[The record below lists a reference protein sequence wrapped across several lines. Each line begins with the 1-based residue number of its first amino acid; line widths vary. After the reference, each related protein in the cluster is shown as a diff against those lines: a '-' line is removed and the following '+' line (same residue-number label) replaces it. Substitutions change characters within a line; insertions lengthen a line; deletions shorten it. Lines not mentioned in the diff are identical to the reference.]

1 MDNYGIGKIEEGKW
15 KGKRFLIP
23 TTVMVEKPTV
33 GGKGYAKACIKC
45 CEWLSDQ
52 EWKDHKC
59 DK

>member
-15 KGKRFLIP
+15 KGKKFLIP
-23 TTVMVEKPTV
+23 TTVMVEKSTV
-33 GGKGYAKACIKC
+33 GGKGFAKACITC
-45 CEWLSDQ
+45 CKWLSDQ